1 MKTPI
6 LESKRVILRP
16 LTVADAKTAFNN
28 WTSDD
33 RVTKYMRYNSHTS
46 IDDTIGWL
54 RFVEE
59 AENSDKQYDW
69 GFIDKETCTLFG
81 SGGLVWK
88 DDEQMYEI
96 GYNSMFDYWNKGYTT
111 EIAAAILDFA
121 KNTLKQTKI
130 YGCHAVENVNSGKV
144 MIKNGFVPTGY
155 ATVTNF
161 DGTTKKAR
169 TYILNF

>member
-59 AENSDKQYDW
+59 AENSDSSMTGDLLTKKRVHFSAVAD
-69 GFIDKETCTLFG
+69 LFG
-81 SGGLVWK
+81 K
-88 DDEQMYEI
+88 TM
-96 GYNSMFDYWNKGYTT
+96 NKCM
-111 EIAAAILDFA
+111 
-121 KNTLKQTKI
+121 K
-130 YGCHAVENVNSGKV
+130 
-144 MIKNGFVPTGY
+144 
-155 ATVTNF
+155 
-161 DGTTKKAR
+161 
-169 TYILNF
+169 

>member
-33 RVTKYMRYNSHTS
+33 KVTKYMRYNSHTS

-69 GFIDKETCTLFG
+69 GFIDKKAGTLFG
-81 SGGLVWK
+81 SGGLVWN

-96 GYNSMFDYWNKGYTT
+96 GYNCMFDYWHKGFTT
-111 EIAAAILDFA
+111 EIAAVILNFA
-121 KNTLKQTKI
+121 KNALKQTKI

-155 ATVTNF
+155 TTVTNF